1 MIIWRLSGKGYTTVL
16 LQLHRLEVSLVMI
29 PVWNITIKQV
39 WEILKRIEMKYTEP
53 YSYDERKSA
62 TSDNVLKN
70 LDWIFTGDSITG
82 FMDET
87 SSQTSSNTIKLY
99 FFNKP
104 ETMKGT

>member
-1 MIIWRLSGKGYTTVL
+1 M
-16 LQLHRLEVSLVMI
+16 
-29 PVWNITIKQV
+29 KQV

-87 SSQTSSNTIKLY
+87 SSQTSSNTIKFY
-99 FFNKP
+99 SFNKP